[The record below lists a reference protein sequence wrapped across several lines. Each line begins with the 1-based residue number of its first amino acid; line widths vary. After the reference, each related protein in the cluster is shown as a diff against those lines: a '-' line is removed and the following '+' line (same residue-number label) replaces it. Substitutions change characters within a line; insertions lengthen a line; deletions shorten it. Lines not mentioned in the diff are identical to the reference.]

1 MKNNNLP
8 FKVLSI
14 FPEGFKEI
22 FEKIYQKY
30 RKERERYTSNSQE
43 IVWKDFISEED
54 ASFLRQSFLN
64 IPYIRLEDNELPRNN
79 YFKNNEEF
87 NIFLEK
93 IWENIKSTVERPF
106 SIPDYC
112 SRSLFEKI
120 ANNNYNI
127 KENPQSAAIFFEL

>member
-30 RKERERYTSNSQE
+30 RKEREKYTSNSQE
-43 IVWKDFISEED
+43 TVWKDFISEKD
-54 ASFLRQSFLN
+54 ASLLRQSFFS
-64 IPYIRLEDNELPRNN
+64 IPYIRLEDNELPCED
-79 YFKNNEEF
+79 YFKNLGEF
-87 NIFLEK
+87 NLFLK
-93 IWENIKSTVERPF
+93 SLWENIKSTLERPF

-127 KENPQSAAIFFEL
+127 KENPQSAAILFEL